1 MSRMLLG
8 VTALVSLALPASAIA
23 ATTSINYA
31 AIVRAT
37 EAAVAKYKSQVTAC
51 GSDAACLKV
60 ADKTLKSAQ
69 FRVANVAVDP
79 ALTPAVQRANKKA
92 LEQILNNALNCS
104 TDAAACAK
112 QNSKTLSSIIY
123 RVTNQPPISPV

>member
-8 VTALVSLALPASAIA
+8 VTALVSIALPASAIA

-37 EAAVAKYKSQVTAC
+37 EASVARYKSAVAQCAGDT
-51 GSDAACLKV
+51 ACLKS
-60 ADKTLKSAQ
+60 ADKILKSAQ
-69 FRVANVAVDP
+69 FRIANVANDP
-79 ALTPAVQRANKKA
+79 ALTPAVQRANQRA
-92 LEQILNNALNCS
+92 LGQILNNALNCA
-104 TDAAACAK
+104 TTAEACAK

-123 RVTNQPPISPV
+123 RVTNQPPISPA

>member
-37 EAAVAKYKSQVTAC
+37 EAAVAKYKSQVSAC
-51 GSDAACLKV
+51 GSNAACLKD
-60 ADKTLKSAQ
+60 ADKTLRSAQ
-69 FRVANVAVDP
+69 FRINNVPKDP
-79 ALTPAVQRANKKA
+79 ALTPAVQRANQRA
-92 LEQILNNALNCS
+92 LGQILNTALNCS
-104 TDAAACAK
+104 TDAVGCAK
-112 QNSKTLSSIIY
+112 QNAKTLSSIIY